1 MGTIQSS
8 VGLITGIP
16 IQETVEQLMAISA
29 RPRDLLSARTAA
41 LQQEQVAITELTALA
56 VGLELASASFG
67 SESLYETTAVSS
79 SNSDALSVIQT
90 ADSVNLQN
98 QQVRVVQLAQTNSFG
113 SRNLGS
119 STESLGYSGQ
129 LTIETGG
136 FIDNSVALEDLNGGR
151 GVERGQIRI
160 TDRSGNSATI
170 DLRGAATID
179 DVLATINESS
189 DIDVRASTSGDKI
202 VLTDKTGKTLSNL
215 SVSEVG
221 GGSTASDLGL
231 RGINTASDS
240 ATGRDIFSLSAATS
254 LSTLRDGLG
263 LGFGSDD
270 DIAITLRD
278 GTELSIDFDDFS
290 REASIASGTTSA
302 TDPNAQLTIKT
313 VAKGGDYDGLEVL
326 FVNDDGVAA
335 GSETVQLLEGSYGKQ
350 LVFHIDEGNTT
361 SANIADALAGN
372 EELAALFTATAGG
385 DGTGTVSAADFAV
398 VNGGAAIDPQTD
410 PTIEDLLRVLNDADP
425 KLKATLN
432 ASGDAIQ
439 LTDLS
444 EGTGTL
450 TIADAEG
457 STLATDLGL
466 VFEGEA
472 DSTTGITLQSGLQ
485 SVSLSTLAGGA
496 GLGTLGTLS
505 ITVHDGSTADV
516 DLSGATSVADV
527 ISAINNSGLDVEA
540 DYNDQGTGIAIRDLT
555 GGTVSN
561 LKVSS
566 LDDTASKLGLEIDT
580 TETFANGNNLRAQYV
595 SRNTALSAL
604 NQGQGVGTGSFTIQ
618 DSNGDASIVSLGAL
632 EPQTVGALIDQI
644 NGLSIGVEASLN
656 ADGNGIRIIDT
667 SNGEGTLKI
676 IDRNGRTSA
685 ASLGI
690 AGTAETRVIDG
701 EVRSVIDGSQGI
713 TVNVNASDTVA
724 TIAAKIQELGQYASA
739 SAGSGRLE
747 ILSKR
752 GGSDGRLAVS
762 TTGFD
767 IGLRQTASAQD
778 AIIEVGESESASLF
792 YSSDN
797 VFSDA
802 ISGLSLTAKKVTD
815 SPVEVNVT
823 KNNSAVVS
831 SVTNFVSAYNRL
843 VTRMDALTAFDE
855 TSQTVGLLFGSGE
868 VLRIQS
874 QLGSLFTGRINGA
887 GDIKSLGEIGIRL
900 SDTGQMTF
908 DSAKLTAKLETEPDS
923 VKDFF
928 TTDSTGFSSRVQD
941 AIDKIAGVESSV
953 LLNKNDALQRRIETN
968 NDRIASYNLR
978 LESEE
983 ARLYKQYYAMEEAI
997 SKLQSNQ
1004 SYISNIAPITMPS

>member
-16 IQETVEQLMAISA
+16 IQDTVEQLMGISA
-29 RPRDLLSARTAA
+29 RPRDLLSSRTAA

-56 VGLELASASFG
+56 VGLDLASAAFG
-67 SESLYETTAVSS
+67 RETLYETTSVAS
-79 SNSDALSVIQT
+79 SNSEALSVTQT

-113 SRNLGS
+113 SRDLGS

-129 LTIETGG
+129 LKIETGG
-136 FIDNSVALEDLNGGR
+136 FIDSSAALEDLNGGR

-160 TDRSGNSATI
+160 TDRSGNSAMI
-170 DLRGAATID
+170 DLSGATTID
-179 DVLATINESS
+179 DVLASINEST

-240 ATGRDIFSLSAATS
+240 ASGRDIYSLSAATS
-254 LSTLRDGLG
+254 LSSLRDARGV
-263 LGFGSDD
+263 GFGGED

-278 GTELSIDFDDFS
+278 GTELSIDFGDFS
-290 REASIASGTTSA
+290 REATNASGTTTA
-302 TDPNAQLTIKT
+302 ADPNARLTIET
-313 VAKGGDYDGLEVL
+313 VAAGGDYDGLEVL
-326 FVNDDGVAA
+326 FVNDVGVAA
-335 GSETVQLLEGSYGKQ
+335 GSETVELLEGTYGKQ

-361 SANIADALAGN
+361 AANIADALAGN
-372 EELAALFTATAGG
+372 EELSALFTATAGG
-385 DGTGTVSAADFAV
+385 DGSAAVSTADFAV
-398 VNGGAAIDPQTD
+398 VDGGAAIDPQSN
-410 PTIEDLLRVLNDADP
+410 PTIEDLLRVLNEADP
-425 KLKATLN
+425 KLQASLS
-432 ASGDAIQ
+432 ASGDAIE

-457 STLATDLGL
+457 STAASDLGL

-472 DSTTGITLQSGLQ
+472 DSTTGIALQSGLQ

-496 GLGTLGTLS
+496 GLGTLGTIS
-505 ITVHDGSTADV
+505 ITAHDGSTADV
-516 DLSGATSVADV
+516 DLSAANSVADV
-527 ISAINNSGLDVEA
+527 ITAINESGLDIEA

-555 GGTVSN
+555 GGTTSN

-566 LDDTASKLGLEIDT
+566 LDETAAKLGLEIDT
-580 TETFANGNNLRAQYV
+580 TDTYANGNNLRAQYV
-595 SRNTALSAL
+595 SRNTALSEL
-604 NQGQGVGTGSFTIQ
+604 NQGNGVGTGSFTIQ
-618 DSNGDASIVSLGAL
+618 DSTGQASIVSLGAL
-632 EPQTVGALIDQI
+632 ESQTVGALIDQI
-644 NGLSIGVEASLN
+644 NSLSIGVEASLN
-656 ADGNGIRIIDT
+656 ADGNGIQIVDT
-667 SNGEGTLKI
+667 SDGEGTLKI
-676 IDRNGRTSA
+676 TDRNGRTSA

-690 AGTAETRVIDG
+690 AGTAESRVIDG
-701 EVRSVIDGSQGI
+701 KVTSAIVGSQGI
-713 TVNVNASDTVA
+713 SVNVNASDTVA
-724 TIAAKIQELGQYASA
+724 TIAAKIQDAGQYASA
-739 SAGSGRLE
+739 SAAGGRLE

-752 GGSDGRLAVS
+752 GGTDGRLAVS

-778 AIIEVGESESASLF
+778 AVIEVGESGTATLF
-792 YSSDN
+792 HSSDN

-815 SPVEVNVT
+815 SAVDVDVT

-843 VTRMDALTAFDE
+843 VDRMDALTAFDE
-855 TSQTVGLLFGSGE
+855 ATQSVGLLFGSGE
-868 VLRIQS
+868 VLRMQS
-874 QLGSLFTGRINGA
+874 QLGNLFTGRINAA
-887 GDIKSLGEIGIRL
+887 GDIKSLGEIGVRL
-900 SDTGQMTF
+900 SDSGKMTF
-908 DSAKLTAKLETEPDS
+908 DTSKLTAKLETDPDS
-923 VKDFF
+923 VKEFF
-928 TTDSTGFSSRVQD
+928 TTETTGVAARIKETV
-941 AIDKIAGVESSV
+941 DKLAGVGNSV
-953 LLNKNDALQRRIETN
+953 LLNKNNSLQQRIETN
-968 NDRIASYNLR
+968 NDRIASYNVR

-997 SKLQSNQ
+997 SKLQTNQ
-1004 SYISNIAPITMPS
+1004 SFIGNIAPITM